1 MSECWI
7 LAGPIAQPEMLATF
21 GLTGQATEVSGTLI
35 GGQRAG
41 IEAADWPALA
51 EGGKTAAVTVQP
63 NDALRRYVQVMG
75 LQAVSAASQRPV
87 GVQNRANSDRQW
99 HRDEWLGDLAAEI
112 VSLIIAAPEDQTA
125 DKLAWRLP
133 MLGVWAASRLRGRAS
148 PPSGGDLVV
157 PRSQDDVRVMA
168 RHQPFAGFFAVDRWE
183 LSHRTFAGGFTA
195 PIVREGFVS
204 GDAVVL
210 LPWDPVRDRVMVIE
224 QFRLIP
230 ALRHDPQPWLLEPIA
245 GRVDAGES
253 VEDAARRE
261 ALEEANLKV
270 GQLFPAVHHY
280 PSPGTLAEYL
290 YLFIGIAD
298 LPDGIAGVHG
308 LAGETEDIRGHVIA
322 REKLLQ
328 MVADGQIAN
337 GPLAMIALWL
347 QVHKD
352 RLAKE
357 LTLT

>member
-1 MSECWI
+1 MSDRWI
-7 LAGPIAQPEMLATF
+7 LVGPMAQPNMLAAF
-21 GLTGQATEVSGTLI
+21 GLTGQATEVAGTLI
-35 GGQRAG
+35 GGQMAG
-41 IEAADWPALA
+41 IEATDWPALI
-51 EGGKTAAVTVQP
+51 EGGVTPAVTVQP
-63 NDALRRYVQVMG
+63 NNALRRYVQVMG
-75 LQAVSAASQRPV
+75 LQVVSAASQMLV
-87 GVQNRANSDRQW
+87 GVQDRAKSDQRW
-99 HRDEWLGDLAAEI
+99 NRDEWLGDLAAEI
-112 VSLIIAAPEDQTA
+112 ASLIIEAPKEQAADL
-125 DKLAWRLP
+125 LAWRLP

-148 PPSGGDLVV
+148 QPSGGDLVV
-157 PRSQDDVRVMA
+157 PRTQEDMRVIA
-168 RHQPFAGFFAVDRWE
+168 RHQPFAGFFAVDRWD
-183 LSHRTFAGGFTA
+183 LSHRTFAGGFT
-195 PIVREGFVS
+195 PRIVREGFVS

-245 GRVDAGES
+245 GRVDAGEN

-261 ALEEANLKV
+261 ALEEANLTID
-270 GQLFPAVHHY
+270 QLFPAVHHY

-290 YLFIGIAD
+290 YLFVGIAD

-308 LAGETEDIRGHVIA
+308 LAGETEDIRGHVIT

-357 LTLT
+357 LALT